1 MHFLLYRGIIEKIV
15 NERKL
20 MQMKKVFALILAIMM
35 LMTLCAC
42 DRPEKPL
49 LRVAMSPDFPPMEFL
64 DESKSGQ
71 DRFVGFDV
79 SLARYLADGLGMEL
93 EIVPMSFEE
102 CQSKLESGDV
112 DMAISGFSWLP
123 DRAERFNLSDT
134 YRAGNNGDNQLL
146 LVRADLSAALDSPA
160 AFAGLRIGAQAA
172 SLQEWLVS
180 DQLPDGVRVPFED
193 LDQGLALLLQGGI
206 DAMAVAEGNA
216 VAILAAQS
224 DLAMA
229 PFRFAVSEELT
240 DNLIL
245 LKKGDAELTEAVN
258 DLLAKAEAEGYYSKW
273 YAQALQ
279 QAGISVEEPATE

>member
-1 MHFLLYRGIIEKIV
+1 
-15 NERKL
+15 
-20 MQMKKVFALILAIMM
+20 MQMKKVLALFLAILM
-35 LMTLCAC
+35 LAMLCAC

-64 DESKSGQ
+64 DDSKTGQ

-93 EIVPMSFEE
+93 ELVPMSFEE
-102 CQSKLESGDV
+102 CQSRLESGEV

-134 YRAGNNGDNQLL
+134 YRAGNNSDNQLL

-160 AFAGLRIGAQAA
+160 ALAGLRIGAQAA
-172 SLQEWLVS
+172 SLQEWLVG
-180 DQLPDGVRVPFED
+180 DQLPDGVCVPFED
-193 LDQGLALLLQGGI
+193 LDQGLALLLQGEI
-206 DAMAVAEGNA
+206 DALAVAEGNA

-245 LKKGDAELTEAVN
+245 LQKGDTELTKAVN
-258 DLLAKAEAEGYYSKW
+258 DLLAMAEAAGYYPKW
-273 YAQALQ
+273 YAQALK
-279 QAGISVEEPATE
+279 QAGITMEESATE

>member
-1 MHFLLYRGIIEKIV
+1 
-15 NERKL
+15 
-20 MQMKKVFALILAIMM
+20 MQMKKFFALFLAIM
-35 LMTLCAC
+35 LILTLCAC

-79 SLARYLADGLGMEL
+79 TLARYLADGLGMEL
-93 EIVPMSFEE
+93 EIVPMSFEA
-102 CQSKLESGDV
+102 CQDAVENGDV

-123 DRAERFNLSDT
+123 QRTERFELSDT
-134 YRAGNNGDNQLL
+134 YRAGNNSDNQLL
-146 LVRADLSAALDSPA
+146 LVRADRAEALDSPA

-180 DQLPDGVRVPFED
+180 EQLPEGLNVPFSN
-193 LDQGLALLLQGGI
+193 LDQGLAMLQQGRI

-216 VAILAAQS
+216 AAIVASEPELAA
-224 DLAMA
+224 A
-229 PFRFAVSEELT
+229 PFRFTVSEELT

-245 LKKGDAELTEAVN
+245 LQKGDHELTEAVN
-258 DLLAKAEAEGYYSKW
+258 ALLARAEAAGYYPKW
-273 YAQALQ
+273 YIQALE
-279 QAGISVEEPATE
+279 QAGVTLEEPAPTAE

>member
-1 MHFLLYRGIIEKIV
+1 
-15 NERKL
+15 

-64 DESKSGQ
+64 DETKTGQ

-93 EIVPMSFEE
+93 EIVLMSFEE

-134 YRAGNNGDNQLL
+134 YRAGNNSDNQLL
-146 LVRADLSAALDSPA
+146 LVRADRAAALDSPA

-180 DQLPDGVRVPFED
+180 DQLPDGVCVPFED
-193 LDQGLALLLQGGI
+193 LDQGLSLLLQGEI
-206 DAMAVAEGNA
+206 DALAVAEGNA

-229 PFRFAVSEELT
+229 SFRFAVSEELT

-245 LKKGDAELTEAVN
+245 LQKGDTELTEAVN
-258 DLLAKAEAEGYYSKW
+258 ALLAQAEAAGYYPKW
-273 YAQALQ
+273 YAQALK
-279 QAGISVEEPATE
+279 QAGITVEEPATE

>member
-1 MHFLLYRGIIEKIV
+1 
-15 NERKL
+15 
-20 MQMKKVFALILAIMM
+20 MQMKKVLALFLAILM
-35 LMTLCAC
+35 LLTLCAC
-42 DRPEKPL
+42 DRPEKPV

-64 DESKSGQ
+64 DESKTGQ

-79 SLARYLADGLGMEL
+79 SLAKYLADGLGMEL
-93 EIVPMSFEE
+93 ELVPMSFEA
-102 CQSKLESGDV
+102 CQSALESGEV

-134 YRAGNNGDNQLL
+134 YRAGNNSNNQLL

-160 AFAGLRIGAQAA
+160 AFAGLQIGAQAA

-224 DLAMA
+224 DLSMSS
-229 PFRFAVSEELT
+229 FRFAVSEELT

-245 LKKGDAELTEAVN
+245 LQKGDAELTEAVN
-258 DLLAKAEAEGYYSKW
+258 ALLAKAEAAGYYPKW
-273 YAQALQ
+273 YAQALTL
-279 QAGISVEEPATE
+279 AGITVKEHTSE

>member
-1 MHFLLYRGIIEKIV
+1 
-15 NERKL
+15 
-20 MQMKKVFALILAIMM
+20 MQMKKILALSLAI
-35 LMTLCAC
+35 LMIVTLCAC
-42 DRPEKPL
+42 DRPEKPV
-49 LRVAMSPDFPPMEFL
+49 LRVAMSPDFPPMEFV
-64 DESKSGQ
+64 DESKTGQ

-79 SLARYLADGLGMEL
+79 SLANYLAQGLGMEL
-93 EIVPMSFEE
+93 EIVPMSFED
-102 CQSKLESGDV
+102 CQDKLENGEV

-134 YRAGNNGDNQLL
+134 YRAGNNSANQLL

-180 DQLPDGVRVPFED
+180 DQLPDGVCVPFED
-193 LDQGLALLLQGGI
+193 LDQGLALLLQGEI

-229 PFRFAVSEELT
+229 SFRFTVSVELT

-245 LKKGDAELTEAVN
+245 LQKGDTELTEAVN
-258 DLLAKAEAEGYYSKW
+258 ALLAQAEAAGYYPKW
-273 YAQALQ
+273 YAQALE
-279 QAGISVEEPATE
+279 QAGIPLEESATE

>member
-1 MHFLLYRGIIEKIV
+1 
-15 NERKL
+15 
-20 MQMKKVFALILAIMM
+20 MQMKKVFALFLAMM
-35 LMTLCAC
+35 LILTLCAC

-64 DESKSGQ
+64 DETKTGQ

-93 EIVPMSFEE
+93 EIVPMRFEE
-102 CQSKLESGDV
+102 CQSRLESGDV

-134 YRAGNNGDNQLL
+134 YRAGNNSDNQLL
-146 LVRADLSAALDSPA
+146 LVRADRTAELDSPA

-172 SLQEWLVS
+172 SLQEWLVR
-180 DQLPDGVRVPFED
+180 DQLPDGVCVPFED
-193 LDQGLALLLQGGI
+193 LDRGLALLLQGEI
-206 DAMAVAEGNA
+206 DALAVAEGNA
-216 VAILAAQS
+216 VAILSAQS
-224 DLAMA
+224 NLAMA
-229 PFRFAVSEELT
+229 SFRFAVSEELT

-258 DLLAKAEAEGYYSKW
+258 ALLAQAEAAGYYPKW
-273 YAQALQ
+273 YAQALKL
-279 QAGISVEEPATE
+279 AGITVEESATE

>member
-1 MHFLLYRGIIEKIV
+1 
-15 NERKL
+15 
-20 MQMKKVFALILAIMM
+20 MQMKKVFALILAIMK

-42 DRPEKPL
+42 DRPEKPV

-64 DESKSGQ
+64 DESKTGQ

-102 CQSKLESGDV
+102 CQSRLESGDV

-134 YRAGNNGDNQLL
+134 YQAGNNGNNQLL
-146 LVRADLSAALDSPA
+146 LVRADLSAALDSPT

-172 SLQEWLVS
+172 SLQEWLVT
-180 DQLPDGVRVPFED
+180 DQRPDGGRVPFGALE
-193 LDQGLALLLQGGI
+193 QGLAMLQECEI
-206 DAMAVAEGNA
+206 DALAVAEGNA

-245 LKKGDAELTEAVN
+245 LKKGDAELTEAGN

>member
-1 MHFLLYRGIIEKIV
+1 
-15 NERKL
+15 
-20 MQMKKVFALILAIMM
+20 MQMKKVLALILAII
-35 LMTLCAC
+35 LILPLCAC
-42 DRPEKPL
+42 DRPEKPQ

-64 DESKSGQ
+64 DETKTGQ

-102 CQSKLESGDV
+102 CQSRLESGDV

-134 YRAGNNGDNQLL
+134 YRAGNNSDNQLL
-146 LVRADLSAALDSPA
+146 LVRADCATELDSPA
-160 AFAGLRIGAQAA
+160 SFAGLRVGAQAA

-180 DQLPDGVRVPFED
+180 DQLPDGVCVPFED
-193 LDQGLALLLQGGI
+193 LDQGLSLLLQGEI
-206 DAMAVAEGNA
+206 DALAVAEGNA
-216 VAILAAQS
+216 VAILAAHS
-224 DLAMA
+224 DLSMA

-245 LKKGDAELTEAVN
+245 LQKGDTELTEAVN
-258 DLLAKAEAEGYYSKW
+258 ALLAQAEAAGYYPKW
-273 YAQALQ
+273 YAQALTL
-279 QAGISVEEPATE
+279 AGITVEDHTAE

>member
-1 MHFLLYRGIIEKIV
+1 
-15 NERKL
+15 
-20 MQMKKVFALILAIMM
+20 MKKVLALILAMI
-35 LMTLCAC
+35 LILPLCAC
-42 DRPEKPL
+42 DRPEKPV

-64 DESKSGQ
+64 DETKTGQ

-93 EIVPMSFEE
+93 QIVPMSFEE
-102 CQSKLESGDV
+102 CQSRLESGDV

-134 YRAGNNGDNQLL
+134 YRAGNNSDNQLL

-180 DQLPDGVRVPFED
+180 DQLPDGICVPFED

-206 DAMAVAEGNA
+206 DALAVAEGNA

-224 DLAMA
+224 ELAMA
-229 PFRFAVSEELT
+229 PFRFSVSEELT
-240 DNLIL
+240 NNLIL
-245 LKKGDAELTEAVN
+245 LQKGDTELTEAVN
-258 DLLAKAEAEGYYSKW
+258 ALLAKAEAEGHYPKW
-273 YAQALQ
+273 YAQALKL
-279 QAGISVEEPATE
+279 AGITVEDHTAE

>member
-1 MHFLLYRGIIEKIV
+1 
-15 NERKL
+15 
-20 MQMKKVFALILAIMM
+20 MQMKKVLALILAIML

-102 CQSKLESGDV
+102 CQSRLESGDV

-134 YRAGNNGDNQLL
+134 YQAGNNGNNQLL
-146 LVRADLSAALDSPA
+146 LVRADLSAALDSPT

-180 DQLPDGVRVPFED
+180 DQLPDGVCVPFED
-193 LDQGLALLLQGGI
+193 LDQGLALLLQGRI

-224 DLAMA
+224 DLSMSS
-229 PFRFAVSEELT
+229 FRFAVSEELT

-245 LKKGDAELTEAVN
+245 LQKGDAELTEAVN
-258 DLLAKAEAEGYYSKW
+258 ALLAKAEAAGYYPKW
-273 YAQALQ
+273 YAQALTL
-279 QAGISVEEPATE
+279 AGITVKEHTSE

>member
-1 MHFLLYRGIIEKIV
+1 
-15 NERKL
+15 
-20 MQMKKVFALILAIMM
+20 MKRSLALIL
-35 LMTLCAC
+35 TLLLALLCGCA
-42 DRPEKPL
+42 RPET
-49 LRVAMSPDFPPMEFL
+49 LRVAMSPDFAPMEFI
-64 DESKSGQ
+64 DDSASGQ

-93 EIVPMSFEE
+93 QIVPMSFEE
-102 CQSKLESGDV
+102 CQSSLENGEV

-134 YRAGNNGDNQLL
+134 YRAGNNSNNQLL

-160 AFAGLRIGAQAA
+160 AFAGLQIGAQAA

-229 PFRFAVSEELT
+229 PFRFSVSEELT

-245 LKKGDAELTEAVN
+245 LQKGDTELTEAVN
-258 DLLAKAEAEGYYSKW
+258 ALLAKAETAGYYPKW
-273 YAQALQ
+273 YAQALTL
-279 QAGISVEEPATE
+279 AGITVEKPAAE

>member
-1 MHFLLYRGIIEKIV
+1 
-15 NERKL
+15 
-20 MQMKKVFALILAIMM
+20 MKKFFALFLAILM
-35 LMTLCAC
+35 LATLCAC

-79 SLARYLADGLGMEL
+79 SLAQYLADGLGMEL
-93 EIVPMSFEE
+93 EIVPMSFEA
-102 CQSKLESGDV
+102 CQDALEAGEV

-123 DRAERFNLSDT
+123 DRAERFSLSDT
-134 YRAGNNGDNQLL
+134 YRAGNNSDNQLL
-146 LVRADLSAALDSPA
+146 LVSADRAASLDSPA

-172 SLQEWLVS
+172 SLQAWLVS
-180 DQLPDGVRVPFED
+180 DQLPDGLSVPFDD
-193 LDQGLALLLQGGI
+193 LDQGLQMLLKGEI

-216 VAILAAQS
+216 VAILASQPE
-224 DLAMA
+224 LAMA
-229 PFRFAVSEELT
+229 SFRFTVSEELT

-245 LKKGDAELTEAVN
+245 LQKGDTELTDAVN
-258 DLLAKAEAEGYYSKW
+258 ALLAQAEAAGNYPKW

-279 QAGISVEEPATE
+279 QAGITVDAPAPAEE